1 MQGHFACTLHR
12 TNKEITRHVER
23 SQGTRL
29 MLPSICAARR
39 KLHPREPYG
48 RRAVNTL
55 FQAEEP
61 QIGKRIAVVVVG
73 VMLLGGALWVGI
85 AMALHV
91 VSGR

>member
-1 MQGHFACTLHR
+1 M
-12 TNKEITRHVER
+12 
-23 SQGTRL
+23 
-29 MLPSICAARR
+29 
-39 KLHPREPYG
+39 
-48 RRAVNTL
+48 NTL